1 MIFASRTTLIEN
13 LRAAPAAMALP
24 VGIFA
29 LFALMV
35 LPIPTLMLDMFFV
48 LNIAIAVAVLMVALN
63 VRTPLDFSAFPS
75 VLLFATLLRL
85 ALNVAST
92 RVVLVSGHEGGAA
105 AGEIIEAFGQFLV
118 GGNFAV
124 GLFVFTILLIINMI
138 VITKGA
144 GRVSE
149 VSARF
154 VLDALPGKQ
163 MAIDADIAAGLIT
176 AEDARTRR
184 SEVTIEADFYGSM
197 DGASKFV
204 KGDAIAALLILGVNV
219 IAGLALGIISHGMSA
234 AQAGEQ
240 YITLAVGDAL
250 VAQVP
255 ALLLSIAAAAIVT
268 RVSDKRDLTGQISGQ
283 FADTRTWAPVA
294 IILLAIGLVPAM
306 PQMIFLPAAAM
317 AGGIWWMIRKRAAQP
332 DVKEPE
338 PVPEKAPDQIDLA
351 DVSDN
356 TLVTIELGYAL
367 VHLVDQQSGAP
378 LLTRITGIRKQLSR
392 ELGFVLPQFRIRD
405 SLEMGAQDYAVQLG
419 GVTIAT
425 GAVRPGKLLAIDTG
439 DVRQRPYRELGLVGE
454 STRDPSFDCPALWID
469 PAARDHAI
477 AEGFMA
483 VDPSTVIATHANQ
496 ALLAQAAELLGP
508 EEVSE
513 LVKALKDSAPALIE
527 AVHPDPLNLAA
538 LTRILRAL
546 IADGIGLAHPQPL
559 FTSLAIALQKSTEF
573 DPLIDA
579 VRADMGARLVARI
592 CAPGQALKVI
602 TLDANLEGAILGG
615 MNDPAT
621 GQPLIEPDCGAMIVA
636 QVSAIIEA
644 VNAPLALIVQPPARR
659 ALTRLLKQRVSRCA
673 VLSINELPSSQA
685 VDVVGLIGGAPA
697 DGADPETHDQRA
709 SAPDYAL
716 AQPNPQMAA

>member
-1 MIFASRTTLIEN
+1 
-13 LRAAPAAMALP
+13 MALP
-24 VGIFA
+24 AGIFA

-48 LNIAIAVAVLMVALN
+48 LNIAIAIAVLMVALN

-105 AGEIIEAFGQFLV
+105 AGEIIEAFGEFLV

-124 GLFVFTILLIINMI
+124 GLFVFTILMIINMI

-176 AEDARTRR
+176 AEEARERR
-184 SEVTIEADFYGSM
+184 SQVTVEADFYGSM

-219 IAGLALGIISHGMSA
+219 IAGLALGMISHGMSA
-234 AQAGEQ
+234 AEAGEQ

-268 RVSDKRDLTGQISGQ
+268 RVSDKRDLTGQIGGQ
-283 FADTRTWAPVA
+283 FADTRTWLPVA
-294 IILLAIGLVPAM
+294 LILLAIGLVPAM
-306 PQMIFLPAAAM
+306 PQVIFLPAATLA
-317 AGGIWWMIRKRAAQP
+317 AGIWWALRQRAAQP
-332 DVKEPE
+332 AVETVEAPE
-338 PVPEKAPDQIDLA
+338 EKAPDQIELA
-351 DVSDN
+351 DVSDQ

-367 VHLVDQQSGAP
+367 VHLVDTDAGAP

-405 SLEMGAQDYAVQLG
+405 SLDAGAQNYAVLLG
-419 GVTIAT
+419 GVTIAS
-425 GAVRPGKLLAIDTG
+425 GQVRPGKLLAIDTG
-439 DVRQRPYRELGLVGE
+439 DVRPRPYSELGLSGE
-454 STRDPSFDCPALWID
+454 ATRDPSFDCPALWID
-469 PAARDHAI
+469 PAARDHAV

-496 ALLAQAAELLGP
+496 ALLAQAADLLGP
-508 EEVSE
+508 QEVRE
-513 LVKALKDSAPALIE
+513 LVDALKDSAPALID
-527 AVHPDPLNLAA
+527 AVHPEPLSLAA
-538 LTRILRAL
+538 LTRVLRAL
-546 IADGIGLAHPQPL
+546 IADGIGLAHSQPL
-559 FTSLAIALQKSTEF
+559 FTSLAMALQKSTEF
-573 DPLIDA
+573 DALIDA
-579 VRADMGARLVARI
+579 VRADMGARLVARV
-592 CAPGQALKVI
+592 CPPGETLKVI

-615 MNDPAT
+615 VSDPAS
-621 GQPLIEPDCGAMIVA
+621 GQPLIEPDCANVIV
-636 QVSAIIEA
+636 ER
-644 VNAPLALIVQPPARR
+644 VNAITAEANTAVALIVQPPARR
-659 ALTRLLKQRVSRCA
+659 ALARLLKARAARCA
-673 VLSINELPSSQA
+673 VLSINELPASQA
-685 VDVVGLIGGAPA
+685 VEVVGLIGG
-697 DGADPETHDQRA
+697 DTVPEAA
-709 SAPDYAL
+709 STL
-716 AQPNPQMAA
+716 PNEAAIAA